1 MRNGSEEITAGNS
14 TFAIGGVP
22 SPFDAFVAKGS
33 LWLRLKFNVKSR
45 PSQIC
50 QPLPDTAFLK

>member
-22 SPFDAFVAKGS
+22 SPFDTFVAKGS

-50 QPLPDTAFLK
+50 QPL